1 MSSKNWGFT
10 KCINPAM
17 VMNPPRTSETRFHR
31 GPAISSPYC
40 RYARPMSDV
49 SITESTL
56 VRPMLRGVFHRVAVV
71 VALPAFVVLIALSS
85 SAGARAASAIYA
97 AGILAML
104 GVSAVYHSGR
114 LSERTQAVFKRIDH
128 STILLAVTGSYTA
141 VAVGAL
147 EGRSQITLL
156 VFVWTAAVVGVIIR
170 MRWLHGPRS
179 VTATV
184 YLVVGWSA
192 LVEITALVR
201 SLDAADTAL
210 LVTGGGLYTL
220 GAIIYSAKWPNPFPK
235 VLGFH
240 EVFHALVVGA
250 VVVHYVLVARLV
262 LPA

>member
-1 MSSKNWGFT
+1 
-10 KCINPAM
+10 
-17 VMNPPRTSETRFHR
+17 MNDA
-31 GPAISSPYC
+31 AIVEPI
-40 RYARPMSDV
+40 P
-49 SITESTL
+49 I
-56 VRPMLRGVFHRVAVV
+56 RPMLRGVFHRIAVV
-71 VALPAFVVLIALSS
+71 VAVPAFVVLIALSP
-85 SAGARAASAIYA
+85 SAGARVASVIYA
-97 AGILAML
+97 AGILSML
-104 GVSAVYHSGR
+104 GVSAVYHSGQ
-114 LSERTQAVFKRIDH
+114 LSERTQRIFKRIDH

-147 EGRSQITLL
+147 EGRSQLTLL

-179 VTATV
+179 ITATV

-192 LVEITALVR
+192 LVEIAALVR

-220 GAIIYSAKWPNPFPK
+220 GAIIYSAKWPDPFPR

-262 LPA
+262 IPS

>member
-1 MSSKNWGFT
+1 MTDASIVEPT
-10 KCINPAM
+10 PI
-17 VMNPPRTSETRFHR
+17 
-31 GPAISSPYC
+31 
-40 RYARPMSDV
+40 RP
-49 SITESTL
+49 I
-56 VRPMLRGVFHRVAVV
+56 LRGVFHRIAVV
-71 VALPAFVVLIALSS
+71 LALPAFVMLIVLSS
-85 SAGARAASAIYA
+85 SVGARVASAIYA
-97 AGILAML
+97 FGILSML

-114 LSERTQAVFKRIDH
+114 LSERTQRIFKRIDH

-147 EGRSQITLL
+147 EGRSQLTLL
-156 VFVWTAAVVGVIIR
+156 LFVWTAAVVGVIIR

-179 VTATV
+179 VTAIV

-192 LVEITALVR
+192 LIEITALVR
-201 SLDAADTAL
+201 SLDAADTVL

-220 GAIIYSAKWPNPFPK
+220 GAVIYSAKWPNPFPR

-262 LPA
+262 VAA

>member
-1 MSSKNWGFT
+1 
-10 KCINPAM
+10 
-17 VMNPPRTSETRFHR
+17 MNDA
-31 GPAISSPYC
+31 AIVEPIPI
-40 RYARPMSDV
+40 RP
-49 SITESTL
+49 I
-56 VRPMLRGVFHRVAVV
+56 LRGVFHRVAVV
-71 VALPAFVVLIALSS
+71 VAVPAFVVLIALSP
-85 SAGARAASAIYA
+85 SAGARVASVIYA
-97 AGILAML
+97 AGILSML

-114 LSERTQAVFKRIDH
+114 LSERTQRIFKRIDH

-147 EGRSQITLL
+147 EGRSQLTLL

-179 VTATV
+179 ITATV

-192 LVEITALVR
+192 LVEIAALVR

-220 GAIIYSAKWPNPFPK
+220 GAIIYSAKWPDPFPR

-262 LPA
+262 IPS

>member
-1 MSSKNWGFT
+1 MSSDALGIESPLT
-10 KCINPAM
+10 IRPA
-17 VMNPPRTSETRFHR
+17 
-31 GPAISSPYC
+31 
-40 RYARPMSDV
+40 
-49 SITESTL
+49 
-56 VRPMLRGVFHRVAVV
+56 LRGVFHRIAVIAAV
-71 VALPAFVVLIALSS
+71 PAFVVLIAL
-85 SAGARAASAIYA
+85 APTPGARAAMAIYA

-114 LSERTQAVFKRIDH
+114 LSDRTTRIFKRIDH

-147 EGRSQITLL
+147 DGRSRVTLL
-156 VFVWTAAVVGVIIR
+156 VFVWTAAVIGMIIR
-170 MRWLHGPRS
+170 MRWLHGPRV

-192 LVEITALVR
+192 LIEITALVE
-201 SLDAADTAL
+201 SLDAVDTVL
-210 LVTGGGLYTL
+210 LVTGGLLYTI
-220 GAIIYSAKWPNPFPK
+220 GAIVYSAKWPNPFPR

-262 LPA
+262 IPT